1 MGSRARADVVGVRR
15 SEESGVTR
23 ADNMGCMRQ
32 REGEMYSTT
41 WGSETKRVSRTSH
54 QPFRRQSF
62 MPGCLWLII
71 KGGLTIHILPHPLAA
86 VQSIIQCNLH
96 HYLYTSQNAMGK
108 PDDEALTYI
117 KVGFW
122 NNLVWEKKSS
132 ISVKNQGPP
141 FFMKHFW
148 VGQNHKGFLYSTEG

>member
-1 MGSRARADVVGVRR
+1 MKAAEGDERKSGLGQESSRGREERERERARARARARERESQVRMGSRARADVVGVRR

-62 MPGCLWLII
+62 MPGCL
-71 KGGLTIHILPHPLAA
+71 
-86 VQSIIQCNLH
+86 
-96 HYLYTSQNAMGK
+96 
-108 PDDEALTYI
+108 
-117 KVGFW
+117 
-122 NNLVWEKKSS
+122 
-132 ISVKNQGPP
+132 
-141 FFMKHFW
+141 
-148 VGQNHKGFLYSTEG
+148 